1 MKEAS
6 TVKKVCDRPEVRT
19 SELLPIGPPTDLD
32 VSETATIVISDSDIA
47 LFTDVVK
54 RGKKRTQKTNAR
66 IAPPAIAVVRKT
78 GKSSA
83 ITGRGVGIGIE
94 AANRSGRLAS
104 VFASKLAPELTVAVL
119 KSYLD
124 SKLGSSVNVE
134 CVKATDWH
142 TSFHI
147 TCRCENTAVFMNE
160 SIWPEGAY
168 VRWWGEK
175 RRISSGPDHND
186 SSNEGVVVQTV
197 TKTDAQPI
205 IDI

>member
-1 MKEAS
+1 M
-6 TVKKVCDRPEVRT
+6 
-19 SELLPIGPPTDLD
+19 
-32 VSETATIVISDSDIA
+32 
-47 LFTDVVK
+47 
-54 RGKKRTQKTNAR
+54 
-66 IAPPAIAVVRKT
+66 
-78 GKSSA
+78 
-83 ITGRGVGIGIE
+83 
-94 AANRSGRLAS
+94 
-104 VFASKLAPELTVAVL
+104 FASRLAPELTDAVL

-124 SKLGSSVNVE
+124 SKLGLSVNVE

-168 VRWWGEK
+168 VRWWGEN
-175 RRISSGPDHND
+175 RRSSSGSDHND

-197 TKTDAQPI
+197 TMTDAQPI

>member
-1 MKEAS
+1 MFAS
-6 TVKKVCDRPEVRT
+6 
-19 SELLPIGPPTDLD
+19 
-32 VSETATIVISDSDIA
+32 
-47 LFTDVVK
+47 
-54 RGKKRTQKTNAR
+54 
-66 IAPPAIAVVRKT
+66 
-78 GKSSA
+78 
-83 ITGRGVGIGIE
+83 
-94 AANRSGRLAS
+94 RLA
-104 VFASKLAPELTVAVL
+104 PDLTDEGL

-124 SKLGSSVNVE
+124 SELGLSVNVE

-175 RRISSGPDHND
+175 RRG
-186 SSNEGVVVQTV
+186 SNGSAHSDLPSDGMVVQTV
-197 TKTDAQPI
+197 TMTDAQPI